1 MKRTMPASGKTARRK
16 KIIQASSILVFLPR
30 SPTII
35 TTESSDRKKYTSASR
50 YAGIGRFTAE
60 KERQRENKGKMG

>member
-16 KIIQASSILVFLPR
+16 KIIQARSILVFLPR

>member
-16 KIIQASSILVFLPR
+16 KIIQARSILVFLPR
-30 SPTII
+30 SPTIM